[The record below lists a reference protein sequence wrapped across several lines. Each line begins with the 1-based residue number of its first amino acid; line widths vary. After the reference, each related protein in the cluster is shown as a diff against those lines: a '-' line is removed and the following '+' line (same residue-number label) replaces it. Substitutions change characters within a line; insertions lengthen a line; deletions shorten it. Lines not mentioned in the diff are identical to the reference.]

1 MLIKN
6 IQHRQKEIYAGML
19 SKKQFNVYFYKFT
32 CMAYLKV
39 FENYVLRVLSV
50 FFLVLAIY
58 YFFNQS
64 ILFGVIILLYSIFV
78 IGGIGQSLKHNQK
91 KNLSQLFNNMD
102 DINEDSSIEIPIS
115 TYESKLIAKPL
126 YFLIN
131 TLIILCVSI
140 FRNTDFSWLLSIIFG
155 ILIGCFTPPILFLLG
170 IVIERQIIKSRRDK

>member
-1 MLIKN
+1 
-6 IQHRQKEIYAGML
+6 
-19 SKKQFNVYFYKFT
+19 
-32 CMAYLKV
+32 MAYLKV
-39 FENYVLRVLSV
+39 FENYVLRVLFV

-58 YFFNQS
+58 YLFNQS

-78 IGGIGQSLKHNQK
+78 IGGIGQALKHNQK

-115 TYESKLIAKPL
+115 AYESKLIAKPL

-140 FRNTDFSWLLSIIFG
+140 FRNTDFSWLSSIIFG

-170 IVIERQIIKSRRDK
+170 IVIERQIIKSLRGK